1 MKDPN
6 RPKKVKKAPKAAAKT
21 EETSESKE
29 AVATTTTTSKSEE
42 TAVAAAANEE
52 ASNAAAT
59 KSDDEANKFVNIE
72 NIQVNVSNEESK
84 LCATPAAEHQVS
96 VDGGATSGGEETLQ
110 SSSSAAVLEES
121 AARKP
126 SESESA
132 SSKVGGEETAP
143 TNVENQEQEY
153 VNPRGV
159 RFVQESAVVS
169 GSNAANMPYGLP
181 CVREL
186 LRFLISLIGN
196 KNSDLMISM
205 GLNLITIGLE
215 SGIDHIASYQSLLAY
230 VKDDLCRNL
239 YNLLSVDRLSI
250 YTNVLRVT
258 FLLFE
263 SLRGHLKL
271 QLEHFMLK
279 LMEII
284 ISESNRISNEQ
295 KEITLD
301 FLVQILRIPGFAIE
315 IYLNYDCSLNSS
327 NLFEDLTKLLSKV
340 NNFCNQQLVFQDEIK
355 LNSNRIEFKP

>member
-6 RPKKVKKAPKAAAKT
+6 RPKKVKKAPKAKSAT

-29 AVATTTTTSKSEE
+29 AVASTTTTSKSEE
-42 TAVAAAANEE
+42 TTVAATAANEE

-84 LCATPAAEHQVS
+84 LCSIPAAEHQVS

-110 SSSSAAVLEES
+110 SSSSAAILEEA

-126 SESESA
+126 SESESS
-132 SSKVGGEETAP
+132 SSKVGGEETAA

-315 IYLNYDCSLNSS
+315 IYLNYDCSLNST

-340 NNFCNQQLVFQDEIK
+340 NNFCNQLFQDQIK
-355 LNSNRIEFKP
+355 KILIEFKT

>member
-6 RPKKVKKAPKAAAKT
+6 RPKKVKKAPKAAAKLTT
-21 EETSESKE
+21 EEAVTSEK
-29 AVATTTTTSKSEE
+29 ASKSEE

-110 SSSSAAVLEES
+110 SSSSAAVLEEA

-126 SESESA
+126 SESESS
-132 SSKVGGEETAP
+132 SSKVGGEETTA

-315 IYLNYDCSLNSS
+315 IYLNYDCSLNST

-340 NNFCNQQLVFQDEIK
+340 NNFFNQQ
-355 LNSNRIEFKP
+355 